1 MISRRFRFSKFRL
14 ADHTVLIRNQVKML
28 FVRDGWLVPAKFS
41 FRVSGNLEAGDLQ
54 VFVDDHKPRN
64 INPRS
69 TSISAGERDGLA
81 LEYPFYYY
89 TKTENN
95 RQFSVNF
102 EVKTSPRGLTGSK
115 EIHVYTGRASIR

>member
-1 MISRRFRFSKFRL
+1 
-14 ADHTVLIRNQVKML
+14 ML

-54 VFVDDHKPRN
+54 VFVDDYEPRN

-69 TSISAGERDGLA
+69 TSISGGERDGLA
-81 LEYPFYYY
+81 LEYPFYY

-102 EVKTSPRGLTGSK
+102 KVKTSPRGWAGSK
-115 EIHVYTGRASIR
+115 QIHVYTGRASIR